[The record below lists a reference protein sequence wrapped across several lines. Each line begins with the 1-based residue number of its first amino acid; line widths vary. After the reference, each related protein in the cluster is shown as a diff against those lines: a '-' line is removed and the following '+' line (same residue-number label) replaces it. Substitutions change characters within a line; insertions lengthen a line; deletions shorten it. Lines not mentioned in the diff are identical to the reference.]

1 MQDGQEQVRLPGE
14 LMSEFRC
21 GVIGHPA
28 EHSLSPALHRAAYAE
43 LGLDWDYDAHDVAP
57 GELDDFVGHLDGSW
71 RGLSV
76 TMPHKEAIR
85 GWGQGDDLV
94 ELTGVANTLVL
105 NNPEFGRP
113 VVRNTDV
120 GGFLTAFA
128 AAGIESADSATIIGA
143 GATARSAV
151 VALREMGV
159 ERLLVLARTP
169 AKAAG
174 LKELASNRLGMVC
187 GVRALEAGQVLPA
200 DLLVSTVPA
209 QGVAELAEPLADS
222 AQAVFDVSYH
232 PWPTALASAAEK
244 SGRPV
249 VTGLD
254 LLAGQADGQVRL
266 MTGGEVGFELLRS
279 AGQEELRRR
288 GQL

>member
-1 MQDGQEQVRLPGE
+1 MPDSQHTAFQ
-14 LMSEFRC
+14 C

-28 EHSLSPALHRAAYAE
+28 SHSLSPALHRAAYRE
-43 LGLDWDYDAHDVAP
+43 LGLDWTYDAHDLAP
-57 GELDDFVGHLDGSW
+57 EELDDFVSHLDGSW

-85 GWGQGDDLV
+85 GWGEADELV

-105 NNPEFGRP
+105 NNAELGRP

-128 AAGIESADSATIIGA
+128 AAGIESADSATVVGA

-159 ERLLVLARTP
+159 ERVLVLARSP
-169 AKAAG
+169 QRASG
-174 LKELASNRLGMVC
+174 LKDLASNRLGMVC
-187 GVRALEAGQVLPA
+187 GVRPLESGQVLPA
-200 DLLVSTVPA
+200 DLLVSTVPSK
-209 QGVAELAEPLADS
+209 GVTELAEPLATS

-232 PWPTALASAAEK
+232 PWPTPLARVAADG
-244 SGRPV
+244 GRPV
-249 VTGLD
+249 ITGLD
-254 LLAGQADGQVRL
+254 LLAGQAVEQVRL
-266 MTGGEVGFELLRS
+266 MTGGEVAFELLRS

-288 GQL
+288 GDL